1 MVTLHVMNGT
11 RLEVQIVVETARA
24 YRIFGLIDGVTSL
37 NLEVWQSDNN
47 VIIDVYYTFGFM
59 ETELRE
65 IEQVLRGSNYTYTV
79 KDV

>member
-1 MVTLHVMNGT
+1 MNGT

>member
-1 MVTLHVMNGT
+1 MNGT

-24 YRIFGLIDGVTSL
+24 DRIFGLINGITSL
-37 NLEVWQSDNN
+37 NLEVWQNEND
-47 VIIDVYYTFGFM
+47 VIVDVYYTFGFM

-65 IEQVLRGSNYTYTV
+65 IEQVLRASNYTYTF

>member
-1 MVTLHVMNGT
+1 MNGM
-11 RLEVQIVVETARA
+11 RLEVQIVVDTARA
-24 YRIFGLIDGVTSL
+24 DRIFGMIDGITSL

-65 IEQVLRGSNYTYTV
+65 IEQVLSGANYTYTF

>member
-1 MVTLHVMNGT
+1 MNGT

-24 YRIFGLIDGVTSL
+24 YRIFGLIDGITSL

-65 IEQVLRGSNYTYTV
+65 IEQVLRASNYTYTF

>member
-1 MVTLHVMNGT
+1 MVTLTVMNGI
-11 RLEVQIVVETARA
+11 RLEVQIVVAKARA
-24 YRIFGLIDGVTSL
+24 DRIFGLIDGVTSL

-47 VIIDVYYTFGFM
+47 VIIDVYYTFGFI

-65 IEQVLRGSNYTYTV
+65 IEQVLSGANYTYTF

>member
-1 MVTLHVMNGT
+1 MDGM
-11 RLEVQIVVETARA
+11 RLEVQIVVDTARA
-24 YRIFGLIDGVTSL
+24 DRIFGMIDGITSL

>member
-1 MVTLHVMNGT
+1 MNGM
-11 RLEVQIVVETARA
+11 RLEVQIEVDTARA
-24 YRIFGLIDGVTSL
+24 DRIFGLIDGITSL

>member
-1 MVTLHVMNGT
+1 MDGM
-11 RLEVQIVVETARA
+11 RLEVQIEVETARA
-24 YRIFGLIDGVTSL
+24 YRIFELIDGVTSL